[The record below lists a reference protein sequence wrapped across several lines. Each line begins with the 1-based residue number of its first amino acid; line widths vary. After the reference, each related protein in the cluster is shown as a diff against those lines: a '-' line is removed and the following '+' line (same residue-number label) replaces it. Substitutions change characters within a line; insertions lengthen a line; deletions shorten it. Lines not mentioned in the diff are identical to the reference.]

1 MKKKIAIFWPGDY
14 RPKPN
19 ELAIPGAT
27 EATIQM
33 EKALT
38 KLGYSSYRVEGF
50 ITKPSEAIE
59 KLSQIDDPII
69 GIYTHWVYGPHT
81 TDGVVGKDNPLLL
94 ASNFDGTCPGLV
106 GLLNTSACLEYVNRK
121 HSRIWSDAKDWT
133 EDKFFMKSLK
143 EWCDTGKIEYSMDG
157 ISVPKPVSESA
168 QKTADKILED
178 IKKRRI
184 LTLMLGDT
192 AMGMINGYF
201 GPKLLN
207 KIGFTEHKV
216 DQAWIIEKGAK
227 IDPKRIESALEFVN
241 SKGITF
247 HYGENDAEDF
257 NVESTKE
264 QLRDYLTVLDLVDE
278 FKADCIGWQYQLG
291 LIGLRPP
298 SDFAE
303 GLLNSVCRP
312 ESNGDVIITSTEA
325 DQGNVV
331 PMELM
336 KRLLKAKGLHQSVMF
351 HDLRWGAEIDGSFIW
366 ILNNS
371 GSTGSYPFNHKPD
384 SLEGVHS
391 YRQPK
396 GYFPIP
402 GGTFTGESLPG
413 AITWARAFIMNDEL
427 WMDIGKGDVKKLPED
442 VKEKMWCS
450 VTRDWPFMAADL
462 GSSRNTIMAHFMSN
476 HIAVAYGD
484 IFDEMVSLS
493 QKLGFKIRIFS

>member
-1 MKKKIAIFWPGDY
+1 MKKRIAIFWPGDY
-14 RPKPN
+14 RQKPN
-19 ELAIPGAT
+19 ELALPGAT

-33 EKALT
+33 ERAIK
-38 KLGYSSYRVEGF
+38 KLGLSSYRIEGF
-50 ITKPSEAIE
+50 ITKPNEAIE

-81 TDGVVGKDNPLLL
+81 TDGVVGKNNPLLL
-94 ASNFDGTCPGLV
+94 ASNFNGTWPGLV

-133 EDKFFMKSLK
+133 KDEFFMKSLK
-143 EWCDTGKIEYSMDG
+143 EWCDTGEIKYSTDN
-157 ISVPKPVSESA
+157 IFSPEPVSESA
-168 QKTADKILED
+168 QKIAGEIVND
-178 IKKRRI
+178 IEKRRI
-184 LTLMLGDT
+184 ITLMLGDT

-201 GPKLLN
+201 GPRLLN

-216 DQAWIIEKGAK
+216 DQAWIVERGKK
-227 IDPKRIESALEFVN
+227 IDQKRIDNALEFVN
-241 SKGITF
+241 GRGIAF
-247 HYGENDAEDF
+247 HYGEDGADDF
-257 NVESTKE
+257 TVDSTKE

-336 KRLLKAKGLHQSVMF
+336 KRILKAKGLHQSVMF
-351 HDLRWGAEIDGSFIW
+351 HDLRWGAEIDGNFIW
-366 ILNNS
+366 VLNNS

-413 AITWARAFIMNDEL
+413 EITWARAFVMNDEL

-442 VKEKMWCS
+442 VKEKMWGS

-462 GSSRNTIMAHFMSN
+462 CSSRDTIMAHFMSN

-493 QKLGFKIRIFS
+493 QKLGFKIRIFG